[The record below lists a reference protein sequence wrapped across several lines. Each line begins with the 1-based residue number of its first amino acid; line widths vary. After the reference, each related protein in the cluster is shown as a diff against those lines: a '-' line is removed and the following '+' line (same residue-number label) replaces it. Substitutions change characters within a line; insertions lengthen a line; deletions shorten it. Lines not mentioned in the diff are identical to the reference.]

1 MRIHRIIC
9 LAAAI
14 VIPQIVFAKLP
25 MTNDVFGKSE
35 GALDFCAQADPESA
49 PKYQARKKALV
60 KDTPD
65 KEVAEARNTKEYKD
79 GYDLVTSQLGS
90 LPKDRVV
97 EGCAS
102 VLQNNK

>member
-9 LAAAI
+9 LVAAI
-14 VIPQIVFAKLP
+14 GIPQIVFAKLAMP
-25 MTNDVFGKSE
+25 NDVFGKSE

-60 KDTPD
+60 KDAPE

-79 GYDLVTSQLGS
+79 GYDLVTSQLAS